1 MNENLNITNDQS
13 KASYQTLPI
22 SFKINQNRK
31 QKQAEFYYQI
41 MR

>member
-1 MNENLNITNDQS
+1 MNENLNITNDQP
-13 KASYQTLPI
+13 KASPI